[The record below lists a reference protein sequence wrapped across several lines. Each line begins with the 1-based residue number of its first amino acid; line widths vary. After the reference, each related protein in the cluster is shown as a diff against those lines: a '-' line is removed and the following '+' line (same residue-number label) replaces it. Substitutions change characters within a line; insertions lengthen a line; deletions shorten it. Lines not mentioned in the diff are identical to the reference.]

1 MTELISVHFQGSSVN
16 SLSVTPLLAADVNV
30 VYPEPLVPEAR
41 CLASTRYKEATE
53 THSHMNCVLSLASQ
67 SFIHSC
73 TQYVFIDHVFCA
85 KHCSRFWEFNSG
97 QRPPTPPSWAL
108 WSPH

>member
-1 MTELISVHFQGSSVN
+1 MEAWSSSVN

-67 SFIHSC
+67 SFIHSLKVYLSAGSEE
-73 TQYVFIDHVFCA
+73 TAEDKATRI
-85 KHCSRFWEFNSG
+85 G
-97 QRPPTPPSWAL
+97 
-108 WSPH
+108 